1 MPEDPTLN
9 EDSKV
14 FQITTQCIT
23 VRQQPSIRRL
33 NSFRFSF
40 LCFCAYLPQSC
51 SKEPVLKRKTA
62 ELLDHYYLTIN
73 LNVIILL
80 NLRIIHALQT

>member
-23 VRQQPSIRRL
+23 VRQQPSISRL

-40 LCFCAYLPQSC
+40 LFFCACLPQSC
-51 SKEPVLKRKTA
+51 SKKPVLKRKTA